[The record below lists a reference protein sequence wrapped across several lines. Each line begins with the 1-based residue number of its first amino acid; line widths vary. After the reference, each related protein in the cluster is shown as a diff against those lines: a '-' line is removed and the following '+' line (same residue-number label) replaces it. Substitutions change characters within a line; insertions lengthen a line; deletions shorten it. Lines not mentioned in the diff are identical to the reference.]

1 MCKLILALQ
10 QQQKK
15 IFFDVLETKNVKKVK
30 MLIVYPLL
38 ELQHDRA
45 LVNALYIRDSLN
57 STGGVVYM

>member
-1 MCKLILALQ
+1 MCKLGLTTTA
-10 QQQKK
+10 KK
-15 IFFDVLETKNVKKVK
+15 IFFDVLETRNVEKVK